1 MKSFVGI
8 DLGASGTRHVSNEC
22 KVNTLPNNMV
32 FLDKD
37 ARVDLEPYS
46 EDIESALD
54 VAIEKEG
61 ESQYFPARVL
71 IGNLATRYMPTNQ
84 RPSVM
89 ANKHVQQINYISA
102 ITAVAVNKIRF
113 GLGENISM
121 YLAMPPIE
129 VKNAKDELK
138 NNFLGKYKV
147 TFSKLDKVIEFT
159 IDDVVCYEES
169 FMALLSYFFELNGSL
184 KDESANF
191 RSGNILSMD
200 IGASTTDLAVVSDM
214 RYIEKSGQTYKTGG
228 NVARDFLMDDLRAE
242 YGFDVPVEIA
252 DTAMAE
258 GRIQMGNTFV
268 DIAPMVRTAK
278 ERFAEQ
284 IVEQIQGYFRKVGI
298 PIQSIRAIVVSG
310 GGSMPGSYVN
320 DKNEVVVTSE
330 AMSFFITRELN
341 KICPGVEVVPYEY
354 NPRMANIYGLY
365 IRASIDMAR
374 KYKA

>member
-1 MKSFVGI
+1 
-8 DLGASGTRHVSNEC
+8 
-22 KVNTLPNNMV
+22 
-32 FLDKD
+32 
-37 ARVDLEPYS
+37 
-46 EDIESALD
+46 
-54 VAIEKEG
+54 
-61 ESQYFPARVL
+61 
-71 IGNLATRYMPTNQ
+71 MPTNQ
-84 RPSVM
+84 RHSVM

-310 GGSMPGSYVN
+310 GGSMPGS
-320 DKNEVVVTSE
+320 
-330 AMSFFITRELN
+330 M
-341 KICPGVEVVPYEY
+341 
-354 NPRMANIYGLY
+354 
-365 IRASIDMAR
+365 
-374 KYKA
+374 